1 MRGAE
6 SHRWNVEWRR
16 WRKIRDEGDWKRPLV
31 AGEEQRRGKDLDQR
45 LPGDHHGDTID
56 GEWTDLIAA
65 HEHGSSGHGTLK
77 LKIIGKIGNGVDGL
91 ERIGASGAGFGGS
104 KWSQPCNDTN

>member
-1 MRGAE
+1 VAPKAIGGTWNGDDGGKYVMREIG
-6 SHRWNVEWRR
+6 NVLW
-16 WRKIRDEGDWKRPLV
+16 WLGKSSGGGKTWTNV
-31 AGEEQRRGKDLDQR
+31 FRGIIT
-45 LPGDHHGDTID
+45 GDTID